1 MKRTIILL
9 TYLLL
14 CVSTLGYAQQTYYV
28 STSGSDSNDGSSAA
42 KAWKTIAHA
51 FQQVPEGEHTIQL
64 GAGTF
69 VLSQAAP
76 LKSGWT
82 LNGQG
87 HTGSNTTTI
96 INAST
101 FSPEGAICLPLSQER
116 DDFPLENYLIGGNG
130 LENVTISNLVLTS
143 RIDQP
148 LDGAIMM
155 KYARNLELFNL
166 TVREFPWNGVYLRE
180 GKQVRIHHSF
190 FENASYVEK
199 CNTYGGAIRTRYM
212 NALELDH
219 CEFKLTKGWGY
230 GYKGSGHENAKVH
243 DNVFHGK
250 TTLGANETYRPFDFE
265 SAHEFEWGLEIYNN
279 TFNGMVSVP
288 KSDEQGLQSNGGAK
302 LTYPYSIRIHHNTFY
317 GSAGVE
323 GPRSHLEIDHNY
335 FAQKWNNNGRVYE
348 IHGANTDK
356 VGPTSIHHNVAEC
369 SMGFVFKKNQ
379 NSPDMSIYN
388 NTVYLVNST
397 RHNFP
402 TSFLEVSGAV
412 SNWQVK
418 NNLVITLDQPN
429 NGTAFSRGS
438 LPTSGFTMS
447 HNLAWNIPGIPAGV
461 EKTDPG
467 LALTGEKPTAYYL
480 AKDQSSAVVDAGT
493 DVGFAFQGSAPDI
506 GAYEWNN
513 VTPSPAVEYTIS
525 ASVTGGN
532 GSISPSGNV
541 SVEQDKNKTFTITAN
556 QGYQIKDVLVD
567 GSSVGKLATYTF
579 TSVTANHTISAS
591 FVATA
596 PITQPVTAITI
607 SGPATI
613 ITDGGSAQLEATVD
627 PGDATNKSVTWS
639 IQGADLGASVSAT
652 GLLTASGQDGG
663 NGTVTVRATAQDGSG
678 KFDEQQVSI
687 SNQSTPPPSA
697 TEYTIEAIAGSNGTI
712 SPIGTVQVT
721 EGGEQSFTITA
732 DEGYRIKDVLV
743 DQASVGALSSYTFTK
758 LNQNHSIEVSFEAL
772 PDTEAPTKPTL
783 TAQSPTSFSVDLSW
797 TPASDNVA
805 VTGYEVYQDNTL
817 IAALSGGE
825 TSYTATDLSA
835 STTYTFTLKAKDAA
849 DNTSPDSNP
858 VTITTQPP
866 STDTQAPSTPAL
878 SLDSQTTS
886 SASLSWTAS
895 IDNEQLAFYYLYQDG
910 VQVATLPSSST
921 SHTLTELTQG
931 SYAFSVVAVDQ
942 AGNQSE
948 ESNAVT
954 VIIPS
959 VAPDEPVTDTEAPSS
974 FKIDTTVVTSQSATL
989 NWTTPTDNTGIAY
1002 YLLYQDGEVIDTLES
1017 QVNTYTLESLEAGG
1031 TYLIT
1036 LEAYDQASNST
1047 AVSLT
1052 VEVPTAVSPTEQPLT
1067 IQPEKILSPNNDQ
1080 QNDTWQI
1087 AVAQGYELFSVKIYN
1102 RSGQQV
1108 FVAGKNY
1115 QDQPWNGVWQGQPL
1129 ATGAYYFVVAYR
1141 NTSTEQV
1148 STATGSIALIR

>member
-14 CVSTLGYAQQTYYV
+14 CVSTLGYTQQTYYV
-28 STSGSDSNDGSSAA
+28 STSGSDSNDGLSAA

-51 FQQVPEGEHTIQL
+51 FQQVPEGDHTIQL
-64 GAGTF
+64 SQGIF
-69 VLSQAAP
+69 VIDKTVR

-87 HTGSNTTTI
+87 HSGSNTTTI
-96 INAST
+96 INAASFGPT
-101 FSPEGAICLPLSQER
+101 KDPCQLEANAHP
-116 DDFPLENYLIGGNG
+116 ENYLVDGSSREDI
-130 LENVTISNLVLTS
+130 TISNLIFTS
-143 RIDQP
+143 REDTP
-148 LDGAIMM
+148 LDGALLF
-155 KYARNLELFNL
+155 KEGKRVELFNL
-166 TVREFPWNGVYLRE
+166 LVDNFRWNGIYIYLSDE
-180 GKQVRIHHSF
+180 VNIHHSF
-190 FENASYVEK
+190 FENASYK
-199 CNTYGGAIRTRYM
+199 DLSCFWGGAIRTRYM
-212 NALELDH
+212 EDFELHH
-219 CEFKLTKGWGY
+219 CEFKTTKGGGY
-230 GYKGSGHENAKVH
+230 GYKGSGHKRAKIH
-243 DNVFHGK
+243 DNIFHNN
-250 TTLGANETYRPFDFE
+250 TSLGPNDGRPFDFE
-265 SAHEFEWGLEIYNN
+265 SAHELEYSLEIYNN
-279 TFNGMVSVP
+279 TFNAMVSVP
-288 KSDEQGLQSNGGAK
+288 KGYGQS
-302 LTYPYSIRIHHNTFY
+302 LTHPDGSKHPYTVRIHDNIFY
-317 GSAGVE
+317 GSGGIE
-323 GPRSHLEIDHNY
+323 GPRAHLEIDHNY
-335 FAQKWNNNGRVYE
+335 FANKWGNDGRVYE
-348 IHGANTDK
+348 VHGGESP
-356 VGPTSIHHNVAEC
+356 GPVKIHHNVAEC
-369 SMGFVFKKNQ
+369 SMGFVFKQ
-379 NSPDMSIYN
+379 NELNENVSILN
-388 NTVYLVNST
+388 NTIYLVNST

-402 TSFLEVSGAV
+402 TNFLEVGGGIA
-412 SNWQVK
+412 NWQVK
-418 NNLVITLDQPN
+418 NNIIFTLDEPN

-438 LPTSGFTMS
+438 LPTSGLTMS
-447 HNLAWNIPGIPAGV
+447 HNLAWNIPGTPAGV

-556 QGYQIKDVLVD
+556 EGYQIKDVLVD

-921 SHTLTELTQG
+921 SHTLIELTQG

-948 ESNAVT
+948 ESNAIT

-959 VAPDEPVTDTEAPSS
+959 VAPDEPVTDTEAPGS